1 MERSYHADQ
10 CSVQQAVISC
20 GVALSK
26 ASAASVQ
33 LTAAQQ
39 SSLKGN
45 KYVKALH
52 PDTTISTQQ
61 TPILQKQLN
70 APWHLD
76 RIDQPSLPL
85 DGKYDYTLDG
95 SGVNV
100 YILDTVQPTAFS
112 CMPAPIRLPGCTPM
126 LPSGSLLIG
135 LKAVLCVMHF
145 KLPCSGDAGYSEGP
159 CGVSILCSKPGQGL
173 ER

>member
-1 MERSYHADQ
+1 MEHSCHGVIPCGLW
-10 CSVQQAVISC
+10 CS
-20 GVALSK
+20 LSRV
-26 ASAASVQ
+26 SAASVQ

-45 KYVKALH
+45 KYVRALH
-52 PDTTISTQQ
+52 PDTSISTQQ

-100 YILDTVQPTAFS
+100 YVLDTVRPTALS
-112 CMPAPIRLPGCTPM
+112 CLTAPRHLQGCTLP
-126 LPSGSLLIG
+126 LPSGPQILEVLN
-135 LKAVLCVMHF
+135 ALCVMPF
-145 KLPCSGDAGYSEGP
+145 ALYLVAGHSERS
-159 CGVSILCSKPGQGL
+159 CGVSVLCSKPGQGL

>member
-1 MERSYHADQ
+1 M
-10 CSVQQAVISC
+10 
-20 GVALSK
+20 
-26 ASAASVQ
+26 Q

-52 PDTTISTQQ
+52 PDTSISTQQ

-100 YILDTVQPTAFS
+100 YILDTVRPTAFN
-112 CMPAPIRLPGCTPM
+112 CMPAPIRLPGCTLS
-126 LPSGSLLIG
+126 LPSGSPLTG
-135 LKAVLCVMHF
+135 LKAVLCVMHS
-145 KLPCSGDAGYSEGP
+145 PCFGGAGYSEGP